1 MMDLIQKGTWP
12 KGEKLPG
19 EIELAASFGVSRNI
33 MREALKILE
42 NFGVL
47 DAKNGVGT
55 FVSQRAP
62 EAIESMHFF
71 FSLKDN
77 RSVEQ
82 ILELRLMVE
91 PDAAYLAALR
101 IREEDLAALKE
112 MSEHI
117 SCKFAQSPDYQD
129 DFDFHIMIAHYSGN
143 ILCENLIR
151 SLLNQLRNSLYAEFN
166 QYASPDRRK
175 PASSCRHSG
184 RHRPALSGGG
194 QVSDGSPPEQAD
206 RPHSPGILP
215 DVMLLFPTAAY
226 GEYVNV

>member
-47 DAKNGVGT
+47 DAKSGVGT

-112 MSEHI
+112 MSGHI

-166 QYASPDRRK
+166 QYASPDTK
-175 PASSCRHSG
+175 EESLQAHAAILDAIARHC
-184 RHRPALSGGG
+184 PEEAKALMEAHLSKRIALIHQGFS
-194 QVSDGSPPEQAD
+194 Q
-206 RPHSPGILP
+206 
-215 DVMLLFPTAAY
+215 T
-226 GEYVNV
+226 